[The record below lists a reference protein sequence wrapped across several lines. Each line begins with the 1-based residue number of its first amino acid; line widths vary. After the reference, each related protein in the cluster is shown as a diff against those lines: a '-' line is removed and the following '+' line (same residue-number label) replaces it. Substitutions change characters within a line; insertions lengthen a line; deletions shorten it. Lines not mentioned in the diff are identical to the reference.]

1 MLLRDIWFDLDT
13 VASPSNFVA
22 GILLYGDVDG
32 DGDDEFI
39 AADMKGGLMVWKNDK
54 QYFTDCRNLC
64 GHLNYAAWVDAKV
77 MGSSRRVQQD
87 VCVLRLDGILQIWS
101 WTVQDVPVSDMASTP
116 ASVRTATQ
124 THAYMHLSFERSL
137 LQDGQQLLGLTSLSA
152 QWDAPDNFL
161 LVAERNHVIF
171 FPCVLTPGDGPPS
184 TRLKLSGDGEETRR
198 SVAPQVDGLKVLDSP
213 LGFFLL
219 VTQTSTVSVY
229 RLDMDSRKDLD
240 WSLVSVDSTR
250 APPLVDLS
258 GYVGPVSVCPAP
270 GKSSVFALASLDG
283 RFCICSVQKQA
294 DKQVPYI
301 WGVRMSLQA
310 ADCLFDVQF
319 VPASA
324 STNAN
329 ASAPGHT
336 DGYFVACA
344 WSGCTYMLKVD
355 DLEGGHEYAAE
366 PRGDGGAADE
376 SQDDEDLAES
386 GTDTSGKVGSSTVS
400 VLCFDCGLRAGT
412 SAVSVFCGG
421 WLRRGSVS
429 GSPGGDVSYDG
440 SRLFYSTAAGTVLC
454 VTGVR
459 SQLTEVA
466 SPCLDPRSVSVETLE
481 SVVRLLERG
490 GDDKRLKLVE
500 SALGLSAEALREGGT
515 QFFFDALWAL
525 PERKMLTF
533 IDALATGRL

>member
-1 MLLRDIWFDLDT
+1 MLLRDVWFDVDT
-13 VASPSNFVA
+13 IASPSNFVA

-39 AADMKGGLMVWKNDK
+39 AADMKGGLMVWKDDN

-77 MGSSRRVQQD
+77 MGSSKRVQQD

-101 WTVQDVPVSDMASTP
+101 WTTQDISVSDTASMS
-116 ASVRTATQ
+116 ASVRAAAPTLMQKQKQ
-124 THAYMHLSFERSL
+124 THVHMHLSFERAL

-152 QWDAPDNFL
+152 QWDAPDNYL

-171 FPCVLTPGDGPPS
+171 FACSLTPGDGPPS
-184 TRLKLSGDGEETRR
+184 TRLKLSGEGEETRR
-198 SVAPQVDGLKVLDSP
+198 SVAPQVEGLEVLDSP

-219 VTQTSTVSVY
+219 MTQSSTVSVY
-229 RLDMDSRKDLD
+229 RLDMDTRKDVD
-240 WSLVSVDSTR
+240 WSLVSVDSMR

-258 GYVGPVSVCPAP
+258 GYVGPVSVCAAP

-301 WGVRMSLQA
+301 WGVRTSLQA

-319 VPASA
+319 VSASA
-324 STNAN
+324 SAN
-329 ASAPGHT
+329 VSASGLT

-344 WSGCTYMLKVD
+344 WTGCTYMLKVD
-355 DLEGGHEYAAE
+355 DVEGGHVSTAV
-366 PRGDGGAADE
+366 PKRGDE
-376 SQDDEDLAES
+376 PQDVEDLAES
-386 GTDTSGKVGSSTVS
+386 DAGTSGEVASSTVS
-400 VLCFDCGLRAGT
+400 VLCFDCGLIAGT

-421 WLRRGSVS
+421 WLRGGS
-429 GSPGGDVSYDG
+429 GSPGGDTSYDG

-454 VTGVR
+454 VKGVQG
-459 SQLTEVA
+459 QLSEVA

-515 QFFFDALWAL
+515 QYFFDALWAL
-525 PERKMLTF
+525 PERKMLSF
-533 IDALATGRL
+533 IDALVTGRL